1 MSKHFCPTCGNHLH
15 RSHSRGF
22 SEKLI
27 KGLSRS
33 KLYRCHECSWRGWLA
48 AEKQPTTSQSPR
60 KLQSIALTLFA
71 ILLIAVIAIYFAG
84 S

>member
-1 MSKHFCPTCGNHLH
+1 MSKHFCPKCGSHLH
-15 RSHSRGF
+15 RSHSRSF

-48 AEKQPTTSQSPR
+48 GEKSRLTLQTPQ

-71 ILLIAVIAIYFAG
+71 ILLITVIAIYFAG

>member
-1 MSKHFCPTCGNHLH
+1 MSKHFCPKCGNHLH
-15 RSHSRGF
+15 RSHSRSF

-27 KGLSRS
+27 KVFSRL

-48 AEKQPTTSQSPR
+48 AETKQTVVKTPQ
-60 KLQSIALTLFA
+60 KLQSITITLFA
-71 ILLIAVIAIYFAG
+71 ILLITAIAVYFAG